1 MGNISI
7 YYSLDA
13 IIFLT
18 ILFSAYNLILIVKRR
33 NKALQIL
40 HVSGLIVFLF
50 SLSFLNTGITLQ
62 GLTEQSNLRL
72 WMFFLAYW
80 ANPGIFISLFYL
92 NTKDFF
98 TKYKE
103 TDSNKVEAILRN
115 VVVFIGYP
123 LSSMGW
129 ALSDK
134 ELVFALS
141 ISDPA
146 ISIVVQSV
154 VVSLLGGALILFG
167 YRKVLVSNLIHG
179 VLFGFFYIAQNY
191 ANSKLYALSTFRD
204 FTLNFILTP
213 LLLLLLMSFYFILND
228 RYDIVYY
235 GDKPPLPEF
244 VMNLRIAWA
253 AFKVLKEELGWKKTL
268 ALLPALTKLQK
279 QGKPWDELK
288 EPQSRK
294 DRESRALIGDAILV
308 YRILRSW
315 EEFTEQ
321 RAEKIVKK
329 MIKEA
334 ALQQLFA
341 LIPQFKKETL
351 EQVPEEKREAVL
363 SSIVEKFPNTDWH
376 VVEVKKNRIVY
387 HITRCRLVELVQKLG
402 HPELSD
408 AFCPGDITYFEEY
421 QPNIK
426 LIRPCTI
433 GIDEE
438 EYCDFQ
444 FEIAKEQE
452 KNEKATL

>member
-1 MGNISI
+1 
-7 YYSLDA
+7 
-13 IIFLT
+13 
-18 ILFSAYNLILIVKRR
+18 
-33 NKALQIL
+33 
-40 HVSGLIVFLF
+40 
-50 SLSFLNTGITLQ
+50 
-62 GLTEQSNLRL
+62 
-72 WMFFLAYW
+72 
-80 ANPGIFISLFYL
+80 
-92 NTKDFF
+92 
-98 TKYKE
+98 
-103 TDSNKVEAILRN
+103 
-115 VVVFIGYP
+115 
-123 LSSMGW
+123 
-129 ALSDK
+129 
-134 ELVFALS
+134 
-141 ISDPA
+141 
-146 ISIVVQSV
+146 
-154 VVSLLGGALILFG
+154 
-167 YRKVLVSNLIHG
+167 
-179 VLFGFFYIAQNY
+179 
-191 ANSKLYALSTFRD
+191 
-204 FTLNFILTP
+204 
-213 LLLLLLMSFYFILND
+213 LMSFYFILND